1 MPYLKEFE
9 RQGRARLAD
18 RERIQTKRVLVFVL
32 EAALGAIVCAGT
44 ILAIFAWTGA
54 GL

>member
-9 RQGRARLAD
+9 RQGRPRLAD
-18 RERIQTKRVLVFVL
+18 RERIEAKFVL
-32 EAALGAIVCAGT
+32 ELAVGAIICAGT